1 MKSIDEGNGSLLD
14 NSTVLYGS
22 SMKDCNG
29 QKRENLPI
37 VLAGRGGGSL
47 KPFGN
52 LMRKKHTPLAN
63 LQLTFLQKYGLEKDS
78 FNNVNTGTI
87 GELI

>member
-22 SMKDCNG
+22 SMKDGNG
-29 QKRENLPI
+29 HKRENIPF

-47 KPFGN
+47 NPFGH
-52 LMRKKHTPLAN
+52 LMRKKTRPLP
-63 LQLTFLQKYGLEKDS
+63 TF
-78 FNNVNTGTI
+78 N
-87 GELI
+87 